1 MTEELVF
8 DLFRQKKCK
17 AGQIVMIREVR
28 LGLMQNLN
36 PNEQEELQDVLQRLE
51 SQGYFTYESDGL
63 ECLRLTQ
70 KGYDNI
76 YKSSS
81 MLESELEEL
90 LFDLFR
96 QKKCKAGQ
104 IVMIREVRLGL
115 MQNFNPKEQEELQD
129 VLQRLE
135 SQGYFTYESDGLEC
149 LRLTQKGYERI
160 Y

>member
-1 MTEELVF
+1 MTEELIF

-17 AGQIVMIREVR
+17 AGQIVMIRDVI
-28 LGLMQNLN
+28 GLMQNLD
-36 PNEQEELQDVLQRLE
+36 PKEQEELQDALQRLE

-63 ECLRLTQ
+63 ECLRLTP
-70 KGYDNI
+70 KGYDYI

-96 QKKCKAGQ
+96 QKKCNAGQ
-104 IVMIREVRLGL
+104 IVMIREVIGL
-115 MQNFNPKEQEELQD
+115 MQNLNPKEQEELQD